1 VTARLY
7 DADDV
12 RARRLSASEEARL
25 IEALAARRARTAT
38 ARDYAPYSVARANA
52 HRETRNG

>member
-1 VTARLY
+1 MTARLY

-25 IEALAARRARTAT
+25 ITALAARRARTVT
-38 ARDYAPYSVARANA
+38 AHDYAPYSVARANA

>member
-1 VTARLY
+1 MTARLQ

-12 RARRLSASEEARL
+12 RARRLSAADEARL
-25 IEALAARRARTAT
+25 IQALAARRARTAT

>member
-1 VTARLY
+1 MKALPQ

-25 IEALAARRARTAT
+25 IQALAARRARTAT
-38 ARDYAPYSVARANA
+38 AQDYATYSVARAKA
-52 HRETRNG
+52 AQASR

>member
-1 VTARLY
+1 MTARPE

-12 RARRLSASEEARL
+12 QARRLSAAAEARL
-25 IEALAARRARTAT
+25 ITALAARRARTAT

-52 HRETRNG
+52 VKASR

>member
-1 VTARLY
+1 MTAGLY

-12 RARRLSASEEARL
+12 RARRMSAAAEARL
-25 IEALAARRARTAT
+25 IQALAARRARTAT

-52 HRETRNG
+52 PKASR